1 MTNNYCGNCS
11 WAKVKDVDKLRYSC
25 TRHAPQVIPITQNN
39 VLTSSPQSFITDFH
53 TVWPEV
59 GYDDLCGEWHARY
72 EEEAE

>member
-59 GYDDLCGEWHARY
+59 GYDDLCGEWHVRY